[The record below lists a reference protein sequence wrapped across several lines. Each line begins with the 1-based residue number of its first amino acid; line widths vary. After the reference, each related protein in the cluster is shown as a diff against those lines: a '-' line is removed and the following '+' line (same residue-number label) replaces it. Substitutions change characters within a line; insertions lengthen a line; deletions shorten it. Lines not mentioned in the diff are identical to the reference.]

1 MRVRHIVV
9 ATDESETG
17 RHAVHAAI
25 ELALAA
31 GARLTVM
38 TTVPVASGVPAHV
51 GELAPRRAAEGEA
64 PELGRLRQWLAPD
77 FPGPPPTRVDVA
89 AAFGLPGV
97 EIARFAEEREADLLV
112 LGRKRRTFT
121 ERLVVGDTADAVA
134 RRSRVPCLFVPLD
147 APTSFRRVLVALD
160 GSDRGLGVFNAAAGF
175 ACLTGADLRAVT
187 VERTFANE
195 PGDLAA
201 ALPSARSQRLADR
214 LVACPGK
221 GNGANGNGHPA
232 DGAPPVATR
241 RIPLAVRRG
250 EPAAQILEESATLQ
264 ADVLVV
270 GYRRGGPPA
279 VVDAGS
285 VSRRLVHEA
294 PTATLTVPL

>member
-38 TTVPVASGVPAHV
+38 TTVPVPSGVPARV
-51 GELAPRRAAEGEA
+51 GELAPERAAEDEA

-160 GSDRGLGVFNAAAGF
+160 GSDRGLAVFNTAVRF
-175 ACLTGADLRAVT
+175 ACFTGADLHAVT
-187 VERTFANE
+187 VERHLANE

-201 ALPSARSQRLADR
+201 ALPSARSQRLAER
-214 LVACPGK
+214 LLACPGK
-221 GNGANGNGHPA
+221 ANGGNGNGHRPN
-232 DGAPPVATR
+232 GATR

-250 EPAAQILEESATLQ
+250 EPAARILEEITALH